1 MSINMKNTII
11 TLDHVDFSYH
21 SELIL
26 DDITLSVQ
34 KGDFI
39 GLIGPNGSG
48 KTTLLKIMLGLLRAT
63 KGKVTVFNQPFTH
76 FSDWKKIGYVPQKAG
91 LITLRFPLT
100 VEEVVGMNGASQKNI
115 NHALSIV
122 DMGGKKKSVLM
133 ELSGGQ
139 QQRIFIARALVSKP
153 ELLILDEPTV
163 GVDIHSQAKLYRLLE
178 ELNQNMNLTLIL
190 VSHDMDIISHE
201 VKTIAC
207 INRRL
212 LGYGKSQ
219 EILQGDFI
227 EKTYGKHARLV
238 LHTH

>member
-1 MSINMKNTII
+1 MKNTIV
-11 TLDHVDFSYH
+11 TLDHIDFSYH

-26 DDITLSVQ
+26 DDITLSV
-34 KGDFI
+34 KRGDFV

-48 KTTLLKIMLGLLRAT
+48 KTTLLKVMIGLLKPT
-63 KGKVTVFNQPFTH
+63 QGKVRIFNQPFTL

-91 LITLRFPLT
+91 LITMRFPLT
-100 VEEVVGMNGASQKNI
+100 VEEVVGMGGVNTVDIQ
-115 NHALSIV
+115 HALRIV
-122 DMGGKKKSVLM
+122 DMEEKKKKLLM

-139 QQRIFIARALVSKP
+139 QQRVFIARALVSKP

-163 GVDIHSQAKLYRLLE
+163 GIDINSQAKLYKLLK
-178 ELNQNMNLTLIL
+178 ELNQKMDLTLIL

-227 EKTYGKHARLV
+227 EKTYGKHTRLV
-238 LHTH
+238 VHTH

>member
-1 MSINMKNTII
+1 MKNTIV
-11 TLDHVDFSYH
+11 TLDHIDFSYH

-26 DDITLSVQ
+26 DDITLSV
-34 KGDFI
+34 KRGDFV

-48 KTTLLKIMLGLLRAT
+48 KTTLLKIMIGLLKPT
-63 KGKVTVFNQPFTH
+63 QGKVRIFNQPFTL

-91 LITLRFPLT
+91 LIALRFPLT
-100 VEEVVGMNGASQKNI
+100 VEEVVGMGGVNPVDIQN
-115 NHALSIV
+115 ALRIV
-122 DMGGKKKSVLM
+122 DMEEKKKKLLM

-139 QQRIFIARALVSKP
+139 QQRVFIARALVSKP

-163 GVDIHSQAKLYRLLE
+163 GIDINSQAKLYKLLK
-178 ELNQNMNLTLIL
+178 ELNQKMDLTLIL

-238 LHTH
+238 VHTH